1 MKNITITRTKN
12 TVNAT
17 YLPYAAYKSAI
28 ALATEH
34 KGEIGKDDKGNFK
47 ATFSSA
53 KVAENFVKAWTAEYN
68 ANRKVEVAPAPKSTP
83 TQKPKASK
91 VWDAKYFVEL
101 AVANGDTYEDAI
113 AEACRITAELR
124 NAQKTSSSKP
134 TATKGKTT
142 SSTKKT
148 TTPRKAKGEAFDFG
162 KIKGKTKSDKNRA
175 LHAMLV
181 AMGHADSRTKEYQAV
196 WNARPW
202 AK

>member
-12 TVNAT
+12 IAKAT
-17 YLPYAAYKSAI
+17 YLPYKAYTRALE
-28 ALATEH
+28 LATEL
-34 KGEIGKDDKGNFK
+34 KGEIGKTAEGNFQ

-53 KVAENFVKAWTAEYN
+53 KIAEKFVATWTAEYN

-91 VWDAKYFVEL
+91 GK
-101 AVANGDTYEDAI
+101 
-113 AEACRITAELR
+113 AET
-124 NAQKTSSSKP
+124 KP
-134 TATKGKTT
+134 TA

-148 TTPRKAKGEAFDFG
+148 KAPRKAKGEAFDFS
-162 KIKGKTKSDKNRA
+162 KIKGETKSDKNRA

-181 AMGHADSRTKEYQAV
+181 GMGHADSRTPEYMAI